1 MILVN
6 PYVLS
11 FDMSAFYI
19 ANRSKSPEQK
29 SQHLLSLMIINCN
42 TKMTQSPSADSH

>member
-11 FDMSAFYI
+11 FDMKAFYI
-19 ANRSKSPEQK
+19 VNRSKSPEQK
-29 SQHLLSLMIINCN
+29 SQHLLSLMILNCN
-42 TKMTQSPSADSH
+42 IQMTQFLSADSH